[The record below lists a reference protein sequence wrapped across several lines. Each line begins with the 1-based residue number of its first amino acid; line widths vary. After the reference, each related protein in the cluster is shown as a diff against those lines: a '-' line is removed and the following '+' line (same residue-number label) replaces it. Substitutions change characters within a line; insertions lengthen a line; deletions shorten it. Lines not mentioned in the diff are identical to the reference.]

1 MKKNIIV
8 LISIL
13 IFVAILFL
21 LDLPTYNKAAFL
33 RGEVKSYQNFLEE
46 KEELLAKV
54 NQLKQ
59 SYESRKD
66 EIDKIYYVLPFEK
79 DIPNL
84 IVQFEA
90 LASENGLVLES
101 INFKEAA
108 VRAATSGE
116 AATAEARPK
125 GYKTLNVSLK
135 AGGNYQSF
143 VAFLGAL
150 EFNIRLMDI
159 KSIDFSAAQAGED
172 SSLFIFDISLEV
184 YYQ

>member
-8 LISIL
+8 LISVL

-21 LDLPTYNKAAFL
+21 FDLPAYNKVALF
-33 RGEVKSYQNFLEE
+33 RSEIKNYQNFLKE
-46 KEELLAKV
+46 KEELLVKV

-79 DIPNL
+79 DISNL

-101 INFKEAA
+101 INFKES
-108 VRAATSGE
+108 AATTTATGE
-116 AATAEARPK
+116 KIVK
-125 GYKTLNVSLK
+125 GYKTLDVSLK

>member
-13 IFVAILFL
+13 IFVAILLL
-21 LDLPTYNKAAFL
+21 LDLPAYNKVVFF
-33 RGEVKSYQNFLEE
+33 RSEIKNYQNFLKE
-46 KEELLAKV
+46 KEELLVKV

-66 EIDKIYYVLPFEK
+66 EIDKAYYVLPLEK

-90 LASENGLVLES
+90 LVSENGLVLES

-108 VRAATSGE
+108 AKTTATGE
-116 AATAEARPK
+116 KIVK
-125 GYKTLNVSLK
+125 GYKTLDVSLK
-135 AGGNYQSF
+135 AGGSYQSF
-143 VAFLGAL
+143 VAFLQAL

-159 KSIDFSAAQAGED
+159 KSIDFSAAQTGDE
-172 SSLFIFDISLEV
+172 SSLFTFDISLEV